1 MKVRI
6 LSWNIN
12 SVRLRIKSLVSI
24 IEEYRPDVVCLQ
36 ETKCP
41 NDLFPYQE
49 FYELGLNNVFSNGIK
64 GYHGVSIAT
73 NLEVEKTD
81 QKDFCKR
88 KDGRHLSVTLNTK
101 NKPLTAV
108 SYTHLTLPTIYSV

>member
-24 IEEYRPDVVCLQ
+24 IEEYQPNVVCLQ

-41 NDLFPYQE
+41 NDLFPYQD
-49 FYELGLNNVFSNGIK
+49 FYNLGLKNVFEQSYEFTYLVFLSILFSFIFSYFTIK
-64 GYHGVSIAT
+64 FFLHYI
-73 NLEVEKTD
+73 
-81 QKDFCKR
+81 
-88 KDGRHLSVTLNTK
+88 
-101 NKPLTAV
+101 NKFSLTIFVIYRIVVAIILFLII
-108 SYTHLTLPTIYSV
+108 YT